1 MIWKDNLGNDLTW
14 AIGLQMEGKL
24 NRTDVEGII
33 KTHEV
38 CNEYRVNGKLY
49 GHYTSDGKLTNK
61 YTN

>member
-24 NRTDVEGII
+24 NRTEVLGII
-33 KTHEV
+33 ETHEV